1 MHGRN
6 SRWVGHLNAIFVLL
20 DTLMMLK
27 TQNKNWPTELLLQAA
42 EEERIAIAEVEKIKR
57 EKKAKKK
64 GKKGKGKKK

>member
-1 MHGRN
+1 
-6 SRWVGHLNAIFVLL
+6 
-20 DTLMMLK
+20 MMLK